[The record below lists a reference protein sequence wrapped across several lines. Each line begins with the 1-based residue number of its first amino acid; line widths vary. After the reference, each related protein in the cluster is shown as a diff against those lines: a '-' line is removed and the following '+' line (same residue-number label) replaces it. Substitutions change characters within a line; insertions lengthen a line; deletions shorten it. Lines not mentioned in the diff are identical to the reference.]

1 MNLVA
6 FWLGSAAG
14 ALSVAGLAVD
24 RFRSR
29 RALPFEPPACYVC
42 DHLGPTGVLVPKLP
56 CCLACR
62 VAINA
67 EVERALNP
75 WAEEPAAEPKPPRW
89 AEAEAA
95 NREYAAWL
103 ARRTGASAA
112 PQEPAWEPWW
122 MPLVEGYSLDA
133 GRALLS
139 ETIDGERRWVD
150 IAWLEDNRRNLEAEA
165 FRAEM
170 LQ

>member
-6 FWLGSAAG
+6 FWLGSAAC

-75 WAEEPAAEPKPPRW
+75 WAEDPEVQAV
-89 AEAEAA
+89 EATQEATRFYALWLA
-95 NREYAAWL
+95 NRGQVINWNEAKQEATKLL
-103 ARRTGASAA
+103 AGV
-112 PQEPAWEPWW
+112 
-122 MPLVEGYSLDA
+122 PLEQLQNQR
-133 GRALLS
+133 GR
-139 ETIDGERRWVD
+139 
-150 IAWLEDNRRNLEAEA
+150 
-165 FRAEM
+165 